1 MNTIRI
7 QRNER
12 YTAGRD
18 STDGHGSG
26 HSHGTADIHGFT
38 DIHGFVDIH
47 THILPGVDDGA
58 ASLEQSIRMVRIAAM
73 EGISRIILTP
83 HQRADRRCVTP
94 EGIDR
99 RMKLLQEEINRQKI
113 PVHLYPG
120 SELFYRH
127 GIEDFLT
134 EGKLRTLADSSY
146 CLVEFFPEEN
156 YAYIR
161 DGLNRLASYGYHPIL
176 AHVERYER
184 LMEEGRVQELK
195 RETGC
200 LYQVNA
206 ASLSGET
213 GFVYKSRSRK
223 LLKNALVDFVATDA
237 HNEKER
243 GPRIARCAD
252 WLEKRLGAQ
261 ERKRLLT
268 DNPAAVLADRELPDR
283 RL

>member
-1 MNTIRI
+1 MNTTGK
-7 QRNER
+7 QRNKGYTEGR
-12 YTAGRD
+12 GTAGNHRAG
-18 STDGHGSG
+18 GHYGV
-26 HSHGTADIHGFT
+26 ADVHGFV
-38 DIHGFVDIH
+38 DINGFVDIH

-99 RMKLLQEEINRQKI
+99 RMKLLQEEIDRQKI
-113 PVHLYPG
+113 PVRLYPG

-127 GIEDFLT
+127 GIEEFLA

-161 DGLNRLASYGYHPIL
+161 DGLNRMSSYGYHPIL

-184 LMEEGRVQELK
+184 LMEESRAQELK

-223 LLKNALVDFVATDA
+223 LLKNELVDFVATDA

-261 ERKRLLT
+261 ERKRLLI

-283 RL
+283 RF